1 MKRIHFLFS
10 MLALAGGLLLTACSD
25 DERLFFTQDEVIG
38 DILTGKQISLKDNTL
53 KVYTT
58 EGGSVNVQGAS
69 GSITAVSSDERVA
82 TARCVND
89 QLKQVVVQ
97 GVKEGS
103 ARITVTDAKGQSA
116 AFVVVVTDFENA
128 WIARTVITTG
138 DEVRCTVKGVGHD
151 DSLAIVKDAQE
162 RFAGLRYVI
171 KMRAYVPAEAYR
183 LYVYDKADKVLEKY
197 AVVWN
202 KVVQDATD
210 VFQLTLFDH
219 DVEEPVENMSVSPQL
234 GLERSVGRFY
244 EKQYPKLKK
253 VVIRQPVKFVK
264 M

>member
-25 DERLFFTQDEVIG
+25 DERQFFTQDEVIG

-89 QLKQVVVQ
+89 QPKQVVVQ

-151 DSLAIVKDAQE
+151 DSLAIVKDAQDC
-162 RFAGLRYVI
+162 A
-171 KMRAYVPAEAYR
+171 
-183 LYVYDKADKVLEKY
+183 
-197 AVVWN
+197 
-202 KVVQDATD
+202 
-210 VFQLTLFDH
+210 
-219 DVEEPVENMSVSPQL
+219 MSSGCGHTCRPKPIACTSTTRRTRCWRSTPSYGTRWCRTAPTSFSSPCSTMTWKN
-234 GLERSVGRFY
+234 RWRT
-244 EKQYPKLKK
+244 
-253 VVIRQPVKFVK
+253 
-264 M
+264 